1 MKDRVEIAKE
11 KGYTISTDGKI
22 LNFKNKELRGGGHI
36 SGYKYISF
44 MYENKKI
51 HIYAHRLQAYQKF
64 GNDIFKK
71 GIMVRHMNGIKTDN
85 SIQNIEIGTS
95 KDNQMDIP
103 SELRKLRSI
112 NNGPERKYDYKSVQD
127 FHLTSSSTR
136 ETMDKF
142 NIPNR
147 QTVYSII
154 KNKKEM
160 KKNKKFNN

>member
-11 KGYTISTDGKI
+11 KGYKISLDGKI
-22 LNFKNKELRGGGHI
+22 FNFQNKELKGGRHI

-44 MYENKKI
+44 LHENKKI

-85 SIQNIEIGTS
+85 SIQNIEIGTNR
-95 KDNQMDIP
+95 DNQMDIP

-112 NNGPERKYDYKSVQD
+112 NNGKERKYDYEAVKF
-127 FHLTSSSTR
+127 FHLTSSSTK
-136 ETMDKF
+136 ETMIKF

-154 KNKKEM
+154 KNKK
-160 KKNKKFNN
+160 NAITR